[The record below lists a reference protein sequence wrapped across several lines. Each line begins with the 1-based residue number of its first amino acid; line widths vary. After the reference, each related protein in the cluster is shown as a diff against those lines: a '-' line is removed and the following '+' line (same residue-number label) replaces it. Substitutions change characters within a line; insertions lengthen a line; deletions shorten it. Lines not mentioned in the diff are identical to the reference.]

1 MRALVL
7 SGGGAKGAFQVGALE
22 HILGDLEVQYDI
34 IAGISVGALNG
45 SYLSQFKTGEEKQS
59 IKGLVEVWDRVNDAR
74 IFKPNYPVL
83 GKGFSMAYSVIAT
96 NSLYDSS
103 PVIEL
108 VESLLD
114 TQRMMDSGKELAI
127 GCVSMKT
134 GLCRYWDQNSPDI
147 VKAVGASSSYP
158 IFFKPIVIEG
168 DNWTDGGVR
177 NIIPIEEAIRLGAT
191 EIDMITTSPIEQ
203 DLSFSSNNVISSLL
217 TVISILLDE
226 VLDTDMLLGTLIAG
240 YEDIPVRILAPDK
253 GLSSGLDFNQELVK
267 LNREIGYQ
275 AAQSISWG

>member
-22 HILGDLEVQYDI
+22 HLLGDLEVQYDI

-45 SYLSQFKTGEEKQS
+45 SYLSQFKAGEEKQS
-59 IKGLVEVWDRVNDAR
+59 IKGLVEVWDGVNDDR

-108 VESLLD
+108 VDSLLD

-127 GCVSMKT
+127 GAVSMKT
-134 GLCRYWDQNSPDI
+134 GEHRYWDQNSPDI

-158 IFFKPIVIEG
+158 IFFKPVEIEG

-177 NIIPIEEAIRLGAT
+177 NIIPVEEAIRLGAT
-191 EIDMITTSPIEQ
+191 EIDMITTSPIEE
-203 DLSFSSNNVISSLL
+203 SFSYNSNNVISSLL
-217 TVISILLDE
+217 TVIGILLDE
-226 VLDTDMLLGTLIAG
+226 VMDTDLLLGTLIAG

-253 GLSSGLDFNQELVK
+253 GLSSGLDFNQDLVK
-267 LNREIGYQ
+267 LNRQIGYQ
-275 AAQSISWG
+275 SAQSISWG